1 MEENQKIYFVTYAFE
16 KNNGSSG
23 LGRAVIGLKHDIR
36 NMDDILEIEE
46 GILSTQYN
54 ENIKLIKVNVINY
67 IRM

>member
-1 MEENQKIYFVTYAFE
+1 MEENQKRYFVTYAFE

-23 LGRAVIGLKHDIR
+23 LGRAVIDLKHDIR